1 LIPRCRPHRPR
12 ISHLINPLFPLLP
25 SPHPPLR
32 LWNAINDPLFG
43 WLSDISGVKRTSA
56 IRWGGLLWC
65 ASFLLVWWPWGGA
78 ADPSSSSSLSAPTS
92 STSLSAVLSGVHF
105 ALSLCL
111 YDGALTYVELNHSA
125 LLTEMTTD
133 PVLRARANAWAA
145 VAAALGTCTSFAAH
159 ATWDG
164 GDLTSFRAFAVLL
177 AVACAVIFELS
188 ARGLEGGRGL
198 EEGRRHRD
206 GKEEE
211 RAGAVEAVDAGAE
224 EGPALLPV
232 SAAAAAR
239 RRRQLL
245 GGGSEEGA
253 AEGEK
258 EGGGLSLLAAQASS
272 PDATHEGTSAA
283 ACAGVGADCI
293 SSAKLTGGAAGP
305 ATSLLLDAAGLSA
318 ATSAS
323 TGAPP
328 LPQSSSSSPH
338 AHTPYSVF
346 LSQILR
352 QRNFIVVA
360 AVFTLQVFDCT
371 FEKNFFAPFATF
383 LARSSGG
390 GGGGAGG
397 GAGAGGEAADLDS
410 AIPHTL
416 LGAVISLSFV
426 LPHAVTLLATPFI
439 ATHGLAAV
447 VGGLFWGRLGLL
459 LAALVAGRVNPA
471 AILLF
476 MLANRVSSEAVCRLS
491 PLVAADIVDEDAHLN
506 RRRGR
511 GSGGGGGGGSSG
523 PASASLLGALAF
535 PSKFAQ
541 SLAPMLGYALLP
553 DMRAPTDGGGDG
565 GSGSESEASTVWA
578 LLLGVPLATVV
589 AQLVLWKGY
598 TLHGPYLKRV
608 KGGGEDGG
616 GEEGGSLV

>member
-1 LIPRCRPHRPR
+1 
-12 ISHLINPLFPLLP
+12 
-25 SPHPPLR
+25 
-32 LWNAINDPLFG
+32 
-43 WLSDISGVKRTSA
+43 
-56 IRWGGLLWC
+56 
-65 ASFLLVWWPWGGA
+65 
-78 ADPSSSSSLSAPTS
+78 
-92 STSLSAVLSGVHF
+92 
-105 ALSLCL
+105 
-111 YDGALTYVELNHSA
+111 
-125 LLTEMTTD
+125 MTTD

-164 GDLTSFRAFAVLL
+164 DGDLTSFRAFAVFL
-177 AVACAVIFELS
+177 AVVCAVIFELS

-245 GGGSEEGA
+245 GGASEEGA

-258 EGGGLSLLAAQASS
+258 EGGGLSLSAAQASS
-272 PDATHEGTSAA
+272 PDATHEGISAA

-293 SSAKLTGGAAGP
+293 SSAKLTGSAAGP
-305 ATSLLLDAAGLSA
+305 ATSLLLDAAGPSVT
-318 ATSAS
+318 TSAS

-328 LPQSSSSSPH
+328 QPQSSSSSPH

-390 GGGGAGG
+390 GGGSWS

-459 LAALVAGRVNPA
+459 LLALVAGRVNPA

-565 GSGSESEASTVWA
+565 GDRGSGSEASTVWA

-616 GEEGGSLV
+616 GEDGGSLV